1 MQYLLLVAAATA
13 FHTPPAAR
21 RTLTMKS
28 ALTTVEPR
36 FAPMPAPLR
45 SDVPGTWA
53 YDTMSRRV
61 VEEILDRV
69 VYGDNGGA
77 PIGPVYECSA
87 TTPSTADRHE
97 KNAKNP

>member
-1 MQYLLLVAAATA
+1 MSARRYQIFLLVAAATA
-13 FHTPPAAR
+13 FHTPRATR
-21 RTLTMKS
+21 RAVTMKS

-61 VEEILDRV
+61 VEDILDKVRSRRPV
-69 VYGDNGGA
+69 V
-77 PIGPVYECSA
+77 
-87 TTPSTADRHE
+87 
-97 KNAKNP
+97 